1 MINRFEKLTSGVS
14 VIYKGIQKIK
24 KHKMSSLGLKGTHVM
39 CLYHLSTHEDGLTAT
54 DLCHLCGEDKA
65 GISRILADLEKDGFL
80 FYDSPGTG
88 KKYRAKAY
96 LTVEG
101 RRQAEK
107 LNDIILNAVSQI
119 GTGISD
125 EEREIFYKVLL
136 KISDNVRN
144 ICLDLDSQSSGE
156 TSENEHIK
164 ESET

>member
-1 MINRFEKLTSGVS
+1 
-14 VIYKGIQKIK
+14 
-24 KHKMSSLGLKGTHVM
+24 MSSLGLKGTHVM

>member
-14 VIYKGIQKIK
+14 GIYKGIQKIK

-65 GISRILADLEKDGFL
+65 GISRILADLEKDCFL

-96 LTVEG
+96 LTEAG
-101 RRQAEK
+101 RQQAEK
-107 LNDIILNAVSQI
+107 LNDIILHAVSQI
-119 GTGISD
+119 GTSITD
-125 EEREIFYKVLL
+125 EEREIFYKVLFKIENNVKNICQDL
-136 KISDNVRN
+136 ERQSTGEISD
-144 ICLDLDSQSSGE
+144 IP
-156 TSENEHIK
+156 
-164 ESET
+164 